1 MKPVCPM
8 VLSGVA
14 LGLVGSVVA
23 VGASQVAGVLFL
35 AVLVAGL
42 AGMAFAGRK
51 CGRDE

>member
-1 MKPVCPM
+1 MKPVWPM

-23 VGASQVAGVLFL
+23 FGARWVFL

-51 CGRDE
+51 CGRHE